1 MPENTLTGGK
11 EYVGGDE
18 SPGRGIVVSRLQ
30 VVEPGLVV
38 VHVSAVAE
46 RLNET
51 QCARKRAGCCHL
63 LSPRIIYIFYDR
75 GSCAVNQFYN
85 IALPVANVIIL
96 IVVVLDR
103 YDIACSVVA
112 EQELALP
119 ALHADQHRAV
129 VEVVGVGAVNRFLLP
144 QSVLVVFKCDLLRTV
159 HGGHHLLALPREG
172 VAPIRQRVAHAVVAD
187 RLPVVA
193 CQLILPAGIGV
204 RVINRAR
211 GRCGQGSRRICI
223 GLLVQDVAEI
233 VVFVGDG
240 LVRDAVVLTR
250 EAVCG
255 VVFVRDRRRSL
266 RDRGDVAVVVVAVDI
281 RIVIAVVVPVQQR
294 RAVVPVQPVFEA
306 RFVTAAEPPCALRQP
321 AEAVVR
327 VRQHRAGPRGRR
339 LRPVVT
345 VVGID
350 GVPRRARDRAGE
362 FREIV
367 AHVVFV
373 SIGRKRRAVV
383 NHAVRDRER
392 ALRARHAAP
401 SVVVLEEACSAGAV
415 VADFV
420 QIAFADEDRH
430 RKPI

>member
-1 MPENTLTGGK
+1 MPQHALPGGQQH
-11 EYVGGDE
+11 VSRDE
-18 SPGRGIVVSRLQ
+18 PSDGRIVVAALQ
-30 VVEPGLVV
+30 VIEAGLVV
-38 VHVSAVAE
+38 IHISAVAE
-46 RLNET
+46 RLNES
-51 QCARKRAGCCHL
+51 QRARKRAGCCHL
-63 LSPRIIYIFYDR
+63 LSPRIVGIFYHGIA
-75 GSCAVNQFYN
+75 GSVNQLDN

-103 YDIACSVVA
+103 NDFARRVVA
-112 EQELALP
+112 EQIPRSAS
-119 ALHADQHRAV
+119 LHADQHRAV
-129 VEVVGVGAVNRFLLP
+129 VVIIGIGAVHGFSLP
-144 QSVLVVFKCDLLRTV
+144 QTVLVVFECDLLRTV
-159 HGGHHLLALPREG
+159 HGGHQLLALPREG
-172 VAPIRQRVAHAVVAD
+172 VAPIRQRIAHRVVRD
-187 RLPVVA
+187 RLSVVA

-392 ALRARHAAP
+392 ALLARHAAP
-401 SVVVLEEACSAGAV
+401 RVIIFKEACSAGAV
-415 VADFV
+415 VS
-420 QIAFADEDRH
+420 
-430 RKPI
+430 